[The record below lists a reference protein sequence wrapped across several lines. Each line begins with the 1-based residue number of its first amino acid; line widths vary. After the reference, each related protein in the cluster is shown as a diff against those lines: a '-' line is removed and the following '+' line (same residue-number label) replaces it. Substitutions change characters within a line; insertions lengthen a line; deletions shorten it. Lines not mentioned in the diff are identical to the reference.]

1 MAFHTLNLTTAPHI
15 AEISGE
21 TCGFITRVAWSPSGG
36 ALAVGYGGG
45 VMLWKGG
52 FGGKPDAH
60 FKHAAPIRD
69 IAFSPDGKWLAAA
82 SGDTNVYILDTLGLN
97 IITSFQAADS
107 ADCVTV
113 SPDGQLL
120 IAGYASGLL
129 RRFDLKARKHA
140 DAAAHQAEISRLVFS
155 MPTRLLSGSRDGTL
169 KLWEVDSFNVIDSLQ
184 RVAEMDR
191 ALWASVNKLQEND
204 AGSPPLRPVWVKDI
218 AIDQD
223 QAAVAWKDGTIVL
236 YSLAE
241 HTLSQTHSLE
251 GHKGGV
257 DSLTFSS
264 DGRLLASGG
273 RDHQIKLWD
282 VSSRSLLT
290 TLASHRKPVL
300 TLAFAVNDLFLIS
313 GGGDNAL
320 KLWGVER

>member
-1 MAFHTLNLTTAPHI
+1 MAFHTLNLTTAARI
-15 AEISGE
+15 AEVSEE
-21 TCGFITRVAWSPSGG
+21 TYGFITRAAWSPSGKT
-36 ALAVGYGGG
+36 LAVGYGGG
-45 VMLWKGG
+45 VMLWQGG
-52 FGGKPDAH
+52 FGGEPDAH
-60 FKHAAPIRD
+60 FKHTAPIRD

-82 SGDTNVYILDTLGLN
+82 SGDTNVYILDTQSLN
-97 IITSFQAADS
+97 IITSFQGADS

-113 SPDGQLL
+113 SPDGRML

-129 RRFDLKARKHA
+129 RRFDLKTHQQA
-140 DAAAHQAEISRLVFS
+140 DAAAHQAEISRLAFS
-155 MPTRLLSGSRDGTL
+155 TPTRLLSGSRDGML
-169 KLWEVDSFNVIDSLQ
+169 NLWEVGSFTVIDSLQ

-191 ALWASVNKLQEND
+191 ALWASVNKLQETD

-218 AIDQD
+218 SIYQD
-223 QAAVAWKDGTIVL
+223 RAAVAWKDGMIML

-241 HTLSQTHSLE
+241 RTLVQTHSFE

-264 DGRLLASGG
+264 DGSLLASGG
-273 RDHQIKLWD
+273 RDQRIKLWGTD
-282 VSSRSLLT
+282 RRELLS
-290 TLASHRKPVL
+290 TLTGHRKPIL

-320 KLWGVER
+320 KLWGVES